1 MAKRLDDTED
11 RPPQDRHPA
20 GRHPEVHAA
29 EFEAEQPPAT

>member
-1 MAKRLDDTED
+1 MAERLDDTED